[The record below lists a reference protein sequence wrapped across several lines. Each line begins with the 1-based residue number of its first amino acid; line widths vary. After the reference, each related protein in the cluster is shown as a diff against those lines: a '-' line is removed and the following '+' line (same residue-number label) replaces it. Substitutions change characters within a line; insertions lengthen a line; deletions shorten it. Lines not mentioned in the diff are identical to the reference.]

1 MKNKVEELCCMLMQI
16 KMEELYK
23 NIKENKR
30 QYRKKTRTKG
40 RMIRQRLKKIKL
52 KIDAQEMKI
61 SYRGENK
68 KCTRKSTFATIF
80 ESGRVPE

>member
-1 MKNKVEELCCMLMQI
+1 
-16 KMEELYK
+16 
-23 NIKENKR
+23 
-30 QYRKKTRTKG
+30 
-40 RMIRQRLKKIKL
+40 MIRQRLKKIKL